1 MSLSRETRS
10 AIERIRAEWDRSEG
24 TIKTAE
30 QAVGEAVIPALK
42 ELRYA
47 GRRLA
52 DALLLIGL
60 PARRKDLADLLAD
73 AHFNCH
79 RARHDAIDA
88 ATDAML
94 KRLDAAIDKLGD
106 DVVSQHFPEAISLAA
121 RLAEIQTRIAESRV
135 DRENRDAI
143 YSAIEGVDLL
153 ELHNGFKRFLYSRE
167 RMMRTASRRRRGRFW
182 GIVAVVVSI
191 LVALG
196 SLARDLWDIGADDI
210 IASAPKDNELNK

>member
-1 MSLSRETRS
+1 MSLSKETRE
-10 AIERIRAEWDRSEG
+10 AIEKIRAEWDRSEG

-52 DALLLIGL
+52 DAILLIGQ
-60 PARRKDLADLLAD
+60 PTRKKELADLLAD

-94 KRLDAAIDKLGD
+94 RRIDTAIDMLGD
-106 DVVSQHFPEAISLAA
+106 DVVSQYFPEALSLAA
-121 RLAEIQTRIAESRV
+121 RLTEIQERIAFSRK
-135 DRENRDAI
+135 DRDNRDAI
-143 YSAIEGVDLL
+143 YAAIEGIDLL
-153 ELHNGFKRFLYSRE
+153 EIHSDFKKFIYSRP
-167 RMMRTASRRRRGRFW
+167 RMMKAAARRRWGRFW
-182 GIVAVVVSI
+182 GVVAVVVSL
-191 LVALG
+191 LVAAG
-196 SLARDLWDIGADDI
+196 SLARDFFDVSLSDFSRSTGQTHG
-210 IASAPKDNELNK
+210 

>member
-1 MSLSRETRS
+1 MSLSRETRE

-30 QAVGEAVIPALK
+30 QAVGDAVIPALK

-52 DALLLIGL
+52 DALLLIGD
-60 PARRKDLADLLAD
+60 PARKKELADLLAD

-94 KRLDAAIDKLGD
+94 RRLDAAIDKLGD
-106 DVVSQHFPEAISLAA
+106 DIVNQHFPNAVSLAIG
-121 RLAEIQTRIAESRV
+121 LTDIQERIAESRK
-135 DRENRDAI
+135 DRDNRDAI
-143 YSAIEGVDLL
+143 YAAIEGVDLL
-153 ELHNGFKRFLYSRE
+153 ELHGQFKRFIYSRP
-167 RMMRTASRRRRGRFW
+167 RMLKAASRRRWGRFW
-182 GIVAVVVSI
+182 GIIAVIASLAI
-191 LVALG
+191 AAAALG
-196 SLARDLWDIGADDI
+196 RDFLAFERDDLKSIPQ
-210 IASAPKDNELNK
+210 SPESR

>member
-1 MSLSRETRS
+1 MSLSRETRT
-10 AIERIRAEWDRSEG
+10 AIEKIRAEWDRSEG

-52 DALLLIGL
+52 DAILLIGQ
-60 PARRKDLADLLAD
+60 PTRRKDLADLLAD

-106 DVVSQHFPEAISLAA
+106 DIVSQHFPEAITLAA
-121 RLAEIQTRIAESRV
+121 RLAEIQTRITESRV
-135 DRENRDAI
+135 DRDNRDAI
-143 YSAIEGVDLL
+143 YAAIEGVDLL

-167 RMMRTASRRRRGRFW
+167 RMMRTASRRRWGRFW
-182 GIVAVVVSI
+182 GVIAVVVSI

-196 SLARDLWDIGADDI
+196 SLARDFWNIDANDLAPRVE
-210 IASAPKDNELNK
+210 ASGNQP

>member
-1 MSLSRETRS
+1 LSKETRE
-10 AIERIRAEWDRSEG
+10 AVNRIRAEWDRAEL

-30 QAVGEAVIPALK
+30 QAVGAAIIPALK

-52 DALLLIGL
+52 DAIALIGI
-60 PARRKDLADLLAD
+60 ASRKRELADLLAD

-94 KRLDAAIDKLGD
+94 KRLDAAIEKLGD
-106 DVVSQHFPEAISLAA
+106 DVVSQHFPDAMSLAA
-121 RLAEIQTRIAESRV
+121 KLTEIQARIAGSRG

-143 YSAIEGVDLL
+143 YSAIEGVELP
-153 ELHNGFKRFLYSRE
+153 ELHTSFRGFLYSRD
-167 RMMRTASRRRRGRFW
+167 RMMRTARRRRWRSFVSW
-182 GIVAVVVSI
+182 VVLAIGLI
-191 LVALG
+191 LTAG
-196 SLARDLWDIGADDI
+196 SLARDYFDLKFEGRP
-210 IASAPKDNELNK
+210 ASSLDREIR